1 MYKDVL
7 TISTA
12 TELEQL
18 QGTFAFYC
26 VVSNSCTVGYISLFC
41 GDQIFMDFFSFLS
54 LIIYEVLYT

>member
-26 VVSNSCTVGYISLFC
+26 VVSNSCIVEYISLFC
-41 GDQIFMDFFSFLS
+41 GDQIFMDFLVS
-54 LIIYEVLYT
+54 YP